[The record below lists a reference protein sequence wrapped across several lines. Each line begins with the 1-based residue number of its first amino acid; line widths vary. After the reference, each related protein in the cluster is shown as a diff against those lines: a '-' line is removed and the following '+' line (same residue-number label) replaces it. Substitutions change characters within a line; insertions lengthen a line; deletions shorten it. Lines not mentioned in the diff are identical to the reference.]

1 MIKSIVYKE
10 WIKTRWF
17 LLILIILGLLAVG
30 NIFLKVQHYITFNE
44 AHNYWYLVL
53 FQNQQYFKGLKF
65 IPLVIGLVIAL
76 VQYIP
81 EITNKRI
88 KLTFHLPINENKA
101 LLMMLGYGVGVLL
114 LSFAILL
121 VVFILLS
128 QHFFGAEIVQSAL
141 ISVTPWFLAG
151 MAAYFLGAL
160 VVMEAIWKYRVAY
173 FLASAAFIL
182 FFFEK
187 GMAGAYAPLNWKL
200 AVLTLLISLS
210 LTFSA
215 YRFRKG
221 EM

>member
-17 LLILIILGLLAVG
+17 LLILTILGVLAVG

-53 FQNQQYFKGLKF
+53 FQNQQYFKGLRF
-65 IPLVIGLVIAL
+65 IPLVIGLGIAL

-88 KLTFHLPINENKA
+88 KLTFHLPVNENRA
-101 LLMMLGYGVGVLL
+101 LVMMLAYGVVVLL
-114 LSFAILL
+114 LCYALL
-121 VVFILLS
+121 IIMFILLS
-128 QHFFGAEIVQSAL
+128 QHFFGAEIVRAAL
-141 ISVTPWFLAG
+141 ISITPWFLAG
-151 MAAYFLGAL
+151 MAAYFLAAL

-173 FLASAAFIL
+173 FLAASAFIL
-182 FFFEK
+182 FFFER

-200 AVLTLLISLS
+200 AVLTLLVSLS
-210 LTFSA
+210 MTFSA

>member
-17 LLILIILGLLAVG
+17 LLILTILGLLAVG

-53 FQNQQYFKGLKF
+53 FQNQQYFKGLRF
-65 IPLVIGLVIAL
+65 IPLVIGLAIAL

-88 KLTFHLPINENKA
+88 KLTFHLPMNENKA
-101 LLMMLGYGVGVLL
+101 LLMMLAYGVAVLL
-114 LSFAILL
+114 LCYALLL
-121 VVFILLS
+121 VAFTMLS
-128 QHFFGAEIVQSAL
+128 QHFFGAEIVSSAL

-151 MAAYFLGAL
+151 MAAYFLASM

-173 FLASAAFIL
+173 FLSASAFIL
-182 FFFEK
+182 FFFES
-187 GMAGAYAPLNWKL
+187 GISGAYAPLNWKL